1 LLIACKFT
9 KARRFHKWGIPK
21 NGWFRR
27 GNPTKMDDLGVSM
40 AIRILGNYHTFTNG
54 LIMFH
59 ILMYN
64 GDIIINKM
72 VTIMVMSWL

>member
-54 LIMFH
+54 
-59 ILMYN
+59 
-64 GDIIINKM
+64 
-72 VTIMVMSWL
+72 